1 LTCSLKISVGK
12 GWVTVIEWREFCLGA
27 RDLIPDDAGV
37 TVQFDNGRRQRID
50 VRPGESVIELRGVV
64 ARHAVA
70 VQIERVALVAW
81 EHNRASSLVGFRVD
95 DRGRLVGESWVPARG
110 LTRDE
115 FLFYLRSAAASC
127 DLFEYQ
133 LTGKDRE

>member
-1 LTCSLKISVGK
+1 M
-12 GWVTVIEWREFCLGA
+12 IEWREFCIGA
-27 RDLIPDDAGV
+27 HDLILDDAGV
-37 TVQFDNGRRQRID
+37 TVEFSNGRTQRID
-50 VRPGESVIELRGVV
+50 LRLGDGVIELRSTI
-64 ARHAVA
+64 ARRAVA
-70 VQIERVALVAW
+70 MQIERLALVAW

-95 DRGRLVGESWVPARG
+95 ERDRLVGEAWVPVPG

-115 FLFYLRSAAASC
+115 FLFCLRSVAASC

>member
-1 LTCSLKISVGK
+1 
-12 GWVTVIEWREFCLGA
+12 VIEWREFCVGA
-27 RDLIPDDAGV
+27 PDLIPDGAGV
-37 TVQFDNGRRQRID
+37 TVQFSNGRRQRID
-50 VRPGESVIELRGVV
+50 IRPGDVVIELRGVV
-64 ARHAVA
+64 ARRSVA
-70 VQIERVALVAW
+70 MQIERVALVAW

-95 DRGRLVGESWVPARG
+95 DRGHLVGESWVPTCG

>member
-1 LTCSLKISVGK
+1 M
-12 GWVTVIEWREFCLGA
+12 IEWREFCVGA
-27 RDLIPDDAGV
+27 PDLIPDGAGV
-37 TVQFDNGRRQRID
+37 TVQFSNGRRQRID
-50 VRPGESVIELRGVV
+50 IRPGDVVIELRGVV
-64 ARHAVA
+64 ARRSVA
-70 VQIERVALVAW
+70 MQIERVALVAW

-95 DRGRLVGESWVPARG
+95 DRGHLVGESWVPTCG

>member
-1 LTCSLKISVGK
+1 M
-12 GWVTVIEWREFCLGA
+12 IEWREFCVGA
-27 RDLIPDDAGV
+27 PDLIPDGAGV
-37 TVQFDNGRRQRID
+37 TVQFSNGRRQRID
-50 VRPGESVIELRGVV
+50 IRPGDVVIELRGVV
-64 ARHAVA
+64 ARRSVA
-70 VQIERVALVAW
+70 MQIERVALVAW

-95 DRGRLVGESWVPARG
+95 DRGRLVGESWVPTCG

>member
-1 LTCSLKISVGK
+1 LKISAKK
-12 GWVTVIEWREFCLGA
+12 GWVIVIEWREFCIGEH
-27 RDLIPDDAGV
+27 DLIPDDVGV
-37 TVQFDNGRRQRID
+37 TVQFSNGRRQRID
-50 VRPGESVIELRGVV
+50 VRPGDGVIELRGVV
-64 ARHAVA
+64 ARRAVA

-95 DRGRLVGESWVPARG
+95 DRGRLVGEGWVPTRG

-133 LTGKDRE
+133 LTGKDLE